1 MRKGEGSGG
10 RGSGIARSCPV
21 AQRVKDPEGLQLGRR
36 LHLQRGFDP
45 QPGNF
50 HIPWMQPKKRAESEI
65 AKIQQAVAFLN

>member
-50 HIPWMQPKKRAESEI
+50 HIPWMQPKKEQKVRLLKYS
-65 AKIQQAVAFLN
+65 KRWLF

>member
-1 MRKGEGSGG
+1 M
-10 RGSGIARSCPV
+10 

-50 HIPWMQPKKRAESEI
+50 HIPWMQPKKEQKVRLLKYS
-65 AKIQQAVAFLN
+65 KRWLF